1 MTKKW
6 FDAALRRALR
16 TLLQSLSSTLP
27 VGIVVTPTMIREA
40 DWSIFLVILAWILTG
55 ALAGLASLLTSLVRG
70 LPEIEDQEEA
80 AEEEE
85 ESEG

>member
-16 TLLQSLSSTLP
+16 TFLQSLSSTLP
-27 VGIVVTPTMIREA
+27 VGIAVTPTMIREA
-40 DWSIFLVILAWILTG
+40 DWSIFLVILAWLLTG

-70 LPEIEDQEEA
+70 LPEIEDK
-80 AEEEE
+80 EEEE
-85 ESEG
+85 NEG

>member
-16 TLLQSLSSTLP
+16 TFLQSLSSTLP
-27 VGIVVTPTMIREA
+27 VGIVVTPTMIRDA
-40 DWSIFLVILAWILTG
+40 DWSIFLVILAWLLTG

-85 ESEG
+85 IEG

>member
-1 MTKKW
+1 
-6 FDAALRRALR
+6 
-16 TLLQSLSSTLP
+16 
-27 VGIVVTPTMIREA
+27 MIRDA
-40 DWSIFLVILAWILTG
+40 DWSIFLVILAWLLTG

-85 ESEG
+85 SEG